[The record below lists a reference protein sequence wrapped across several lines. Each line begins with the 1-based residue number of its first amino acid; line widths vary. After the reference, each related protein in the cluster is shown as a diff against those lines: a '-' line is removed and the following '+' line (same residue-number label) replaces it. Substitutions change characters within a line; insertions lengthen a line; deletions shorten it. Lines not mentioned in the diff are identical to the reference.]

1 MKKITVSPNAV
12 VYDLPLLVAIQ
23 EGFMADE
30 GLDVELPHR
39 SQTDNSDPNAFLRQK
54 ESMFEESA
62 SQFYNACEWG
72 CIIRTFDSERSG
84 RIIAKRSAV
93 SDAAITVLGD
103 SEIHRPED
111 LPGRPIAISQN
122 SGIYYMAYKMLEGFM
137 PRDQINLVHLGAGRD
152 RYTALFDRSVDAAI
166 LVEPYLSLAE
176 KHGARAIAEAYF
188 VGEEVTGN
196 NVDDETVAGYLRALG
211 RAAEKLTEDP
221 RKYVHLLIEGEEL
234 TGEIS
239 PDEVR
244 VDRLRYVKPEP
255 YTQSEFESSYRWM
268 LERGMITEG
277 ARYEDLVATV
287 SP

>member
-1 MKKITVSPNAV
+1 
-12 VYDLPLLVAIQ
+12 
-23 EGFMADE
+23 MAEE

-39 SQTDNSDPNAFLRQK
+39 SQTNNSDSNVFLRQK
-54 ESMFEESA
+54 ESMFEENA

-103 SEIHRPED
+103 SEIQRPED

-152 RYTALFDRSVDAAI
+152 RYNALFDRSVDAAI

-176 KHGARAIAEAYF
+176 KHGARTIAEAYF

-196 NVDDETVAGYLRALG
+196 NVDNETVAGYLRALG

-221 RKYVHLLIEGEEL
+221 RKYVHLLIDGEEL

-255 YTQSEFESSYRWM
+255 YTQSEFETSYQWM

-287 SP
+287 SL

>member
-62 SQFYNACEWG
+62 SQFYNACECG

-176 KHGARAIAEAYF
+176 KHGARTIAEAYF
-188 VGEEVTGN
+188 VGEEVTDN

-255 YTQSEFESSYRWM
+255 YTQSEFETSYRWM
-268 LERGMITEG
+268 LERGMITGG

-287 SP
+287 SL

>member
-1 MKKITVSPNAV
+1 MKKIIVSPNAV

-39 SQTDNSDPNAFLRQK
+39 SQTDNSDHNVFLRQK
-54 ESMFEESA
+54 EGMFEESA

-152 RYTALFDRSVDAAI
+152 RYAALFDGSVDAAI

-176 KHGARAIAEAYF
+176 KHGARTIAEAYF
-188 VGEEVTGN
+188 VGEEVTGSD
-196 NVDDETVAGYLRALG
+196 VDDETVASYLRALG

-234 TGEIS
+234 TEEIS

-244 VDRLRYVKPEP
+244 VDRLRYIKPEP
-255 YTQSEFESSYRWM
+255 YTQSEFEASYQWM

-287 SP
+287 SL